1 MKSGRSLVRL
11 VAFRYRTERAAMNPF
26 EQAEFLENVHQNV
39 DIDRNLEILFAG
51 AKIGQ
56 LEFLPLYRVCIERTG
71 TPVGSWKG
79 FRRAQ
84 RAFNLVR
91 YFDHS
96 LSVKGA
102 RIECGVWRGFSS
114 LMLAQFARMRDKS
127 FNGTGFHMVDSFEGL
142 SAPTEKDAIATQRLP
157 TGEEKPVFAQQAG
170 HFATPVDHIRSVMSD
185 FPGVTIHK
193 GWIPDILSE
202 LPETAWSFVH
212 IDVDL
217 YEPTK
222 DCLEYFLSRLA
233 PGGVIV
239 NDDFGSPLF
248 PGGQH
253 GWHEVMESHG
263 LSYAVLDTGQ
273 AVYLNQPSFD

>member
-1 MKSGRSLVRL
+1 MFTRRRTTQTPA
-11 VAFRYRTERAAMNPF
+11 AFAAIL
-26 EQAEFLENVHQNV
+26 AFL
-39 DIDRNLEILFAG
+39 AP
-51 AKIGQ
+51 IG
-56 LEFLPLYRVCIERTG
+56 L
-71 TPVGSWKG
+71 
-79 FRRAQ
+79 
-84 RAFNLVR
+84 
-91 YFDHS
+91 
-96 LSVKGA
+96 
-102 RIECGVWRGFSS
+102 
-114 LMLAQFARMRDKS
+114 
-127 FNGTGFHMVDSFEGL
+127 GL
-142 SAPTEKDAIATQRLP
+142 STAYADEPTTTIEDLVLYGVPQDSQELFRFDFGSDTSSSIGTVNDAIATQRLP

-193 GWIPDILSE
+193 GWIPDVLSE

-217 YEPTK
+217 FEPTK
-222 DCLEYFLSRLA
+222 ACLEYFLPRLA

-248 PGGQH
+248 PGGQRS
-253 GWHEVMESHG
+253 WHEVMESHG